1 MMKEVLDVLLMA
13 KYASPKRV
21 VLVLRVV
28 WVGKEK
34 VNLKMNVK
42 IKIKLMKFRN
52 MGFEDDDCIFFEM
65 WNLEVR

>member
-34 VNLKMNVK
+34 VNLNMNVK
-42 IKIKLMKFRN
+42 IKIKIMTFGN
-52 MGFEDDDCIFFEM
+52 MGFEDDDCIFF
-65 WNLEVR
+65 LKCGILR